1 VSKKKTFH
9 ARGGSDGSL
18 DAKKQ
23 LEEDGMEELAAKKS
37 KGSIMVCFLIHWQ
50 PIPCNQIQI

>member
-23 LEEDGMEELAAKKS
+23 LEEDGMEELAAKKIERINHGLFS
-37 KGSIMVCFLIHWQ
+37 YTLATNTM
-50 PIPCNQIQI
+50 

>member
-9 ARGGSDGSL
+9 GRGGRDGSL

-37 KGSIMVCFLIHWQ
+37 KGLIMVCFVIIILAT
-50 PIPCNQIQI
+50 NTM